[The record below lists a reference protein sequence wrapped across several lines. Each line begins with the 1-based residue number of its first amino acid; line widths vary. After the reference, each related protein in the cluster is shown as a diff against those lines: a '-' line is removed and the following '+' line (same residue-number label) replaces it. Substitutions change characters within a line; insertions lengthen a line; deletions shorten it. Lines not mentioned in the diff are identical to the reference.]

1 MIKITIKPKDC
12 EAQSPKL
19 FIDRLVVKLDFL
31 PGDKANLTHSA
42 IFPLFDDPEC
52 FSGTK
57 PASPVQIEKKIVL
70 ASVAD
75 DKHFPH
81 LIYRYANQQAQWM
94 RLTLHPRDMGLQG
107 FEDLHSILGQFT
119 EHGWGSFVSGAK
131 VTQIE
136 VSIDLEGI
144 PFNSVHIL
152 PDQAQTM
159 TVYKSGKQTETL
171 YLGKSKSNQT
181 VIYDR
186 AAKRK
191 KLAQDDKAGPCTR
204 IERKKSGVNLKIID
218 LGKLT
223 NPFSHVKFVSIP
235 AAPPTTEPKE
245 YMWTLFTDSVAQRE
259 LDPAL
264 KLLPQDKRSKY
275 RKYLNEQ
282 KRPWWM
288 PDTIW
293 KHWPNVLDGLK
304 LTDVDFWK

>member
-1 MIKITIKPKDC
+1 MIKIKIKNKHDK
-12 EAQSPKL
+12 AQSPKL

-31 PGDKANLTHSA
+31 PGDKAQQTHSA

-52 FSGTK
+52 FFGKK

-70 ASVAD
+70 ASVAN

-119 EHGWGSFVSGAK
+119 DHGWGSFVSGAK

-159 TVYKSGKQTETL
+159 TVYKSGKQAETL

-186 AAKRK
+186 AAKRQK
-191 KLAQDDKAGPCTR
+191 QGQFEKAGPCTR
-204 IERKKSGVNLKIID
+204 IERKKSGVNLKICD

-235 AAPPTTEPKE
+235 AAPPPTEPKE

-259 LDPAL
+259 LAPAL

-275 RKYLNEQ
+275 RKYLNHH
-282 KRPWWM
+282 KRSWWV
-288 PDTIW
+288 PDIIW
-293 KHWPNVLDGLK
+293 KQWPDVLGALK
-304 LTDVDFWK
+304 LTDKDYWE